1 MTAPVG
7 PLDGAARVR
16 PDGWLT
22 DPLTTNPEHAAAQ
35 ARALVHCHH
44 CASPGPVRCLSAR
57 YRTAV
62 FALGDPPTRILKRHG
77 DEAAFQSEAL
87 AYQLLCGEGVLPEL
101 FSVHDASRTLVTE
114 CLPET
119 ADICRPGLFED
130 LVTAVATVHTAPS
143 RWHPDTAAPMEL
155 WRIDPT
161 AVPPWV
167 SAPEHWKQLLHLV
180 AAAHGDSHVPLGHL
194 DLKADHARYRD
205 GHLVLIDAETLRP
218 DLTGIPD
225 LVTLAYL
232 ATEHRI
238 LPPAE
243 VRRLYRRH
251 INQLGAQWSDPDLKA
266 ALVAFAQA
274 TGLRSLHGVE
284 T

>member
-1 MTAPVG
+1 MSALIG
-7 PLDGAARVR
+7 PLDGAAQVR

-35 ARALVHCHH
+35 ARALLHRHH

-62 FALGDPPTRILKRHG
+62 FALGDPPTEILKRYG
-77 DEAAFQSEAL
+77 DEAAFQGEAL
-87 AYQLLCGEGVLPEL
+87 AYQLLCDEGVLPEL
-101 FSVHDASRTLVTE
+101 FSVHDASRTLVAE
-114 CLPET
+114 YLPEA
-119 ADICRPGLFED
+119 ADIRRPGVFED
-130 LVTAVATVHTAPS
+130 LVTVVATVHTAPS
-143 RWHPDTAAPMEL
+143 RWHSDTAAAMAL
-155 WRIDPT
+155 WRIDAT
-161 AVPPWV
+161 TVPPWV
-167 SAPEHWKQLLHLV
+167 CTPEYWKQLLHMV
-180 AAAHGDSHVPLGHL
+180 AAAHGDGHVPLGHL
-194 DLKADHARYRD
+194 DLKSDHARYRD
-205 GHLVLIDAETLRP
+205 GRLVLIDVETLRP

-251 INQLGAQWSDPDLKA
+251 INQLGAHWSDPGLKA

-274 TGLRSLHGVE
+274 TGLRSLHGADA
-284 T
+284 

>member
-1 MTAPVG
+1 MSAPVG

-22 DPLTTNPEHAAAQ
+22 DPLTTNPEHATAQ
-35 ARALVHCHH
+35 ARALLHRHH
-44 CASPGPVRCLSAR
+44 ATSPGPVRCLSAR
-57 YRTAV
+57 YCTAV
-62 FALGDPPTRILKRHG
+62 FVLGDPPTRILKRHG
-77 DEAAFQSEAL
+77 DEAAFQGEAL

-114 CLPET
+114 YLPET
-119 ADICRPGLFED
+119 AGIRQPGVFED
-130 LVTAVATVHTAPS
+130 LVSVVATVHTAPS
-143 RWHPDTAAPMEL
+143 RWHPDTAAAMEL
-155 WRIDPT
+155 WQIDTT
-161 AVPPWV
+161 AAPPWV
-167 SAPEHWKQLLHLV
+167 SAPDRWKHLLHLV
-180 AAAHGDSHVPLGHL
+180 TAAHGDGHVPLGHL

-205 GHLVLIDAETLRP
+205 SHLVLIDAETLRP

-238 LPPAE
+238 LPARH
-243 VRRLYRRH
+243 VRHLYRRH
-251 INQLGAQWSDPDLKA
+251 INQLGTQWSDPGLKA

-274 TGLRSLHGVE
+274 TGLRSLHGAE
-284 T
+284 A